1 MSKGRVCI
9 IDDEVITRMDLRE
22 MIIDAGYEV
31 VGEGRDGLTAIELV
45 KSNNPDLTIM
55 DVKMPGLDGID
66 AAKLMAIEN
75 LGPVL
80 LLTAFTDQKFIS
92 RAQNVGIMGYLVKPV
107 SEVDL
112 VAAIPLAIQRHR
124 DMERLKTQIVR
135 LNEHI
140 ENSKVVER
148 AKGVLM
154 VKYGLSEDESHRR
167 LQKLSMQK
175 NLNMARAAMEILTTK

>member
-22 MIIDAGYEV
+22 MLIDAGYDV
-31 VGEGRDGLTAIELV
+31 VGEGPDGFTAIKLAKV
-45 KSNNPDLTIM
+45 NRPDLTIM

-66 AAKLMAIEN
+66 AAKSIISEN

-92 RAQNVGIMGYLVKPV
+92 RAQHVGIMGYLVKPV
-107 SEVDL
+107 SEEDL
-112 VAAIPLAIQRHR
+112 ITAIPVAIQRYR
-124 DMERLKTQIVR
+124 DMERLRTQLER
-135 LNEHI
+135 LNEHL
-140 ENSKVVER
+140 ETRKVVER

-154 VKYGLSEDESHRR
+154 AKYGLSEAESHRR
-167 LQKLSMQK
+167 LQQLSMQR
-175 NLNMARAAMEILTTK
+175 NLNMAKAAMEVLTTK